1 MVVGT
6 LGDVD
11 DCDLLV
17 IGSGPG
23 GQKAAIAAAKLERR
37 VIMVE
42 RPGMIGGVCLNT
54 GTIPSKTLREAVL
67 YLTGAGQREMYGQ
80 SYRVKDDITIADLTA
95 RTQHVVGREIDV
107 VRSQLSRNRI
117 RVLSGTAAFVD
128 PNTVEVTDDNDRSRR
143 ITAKNIVIATGT
155 RPARPDSV
163 EFDGRTVI
171 DSDGVL
177 QLEQVPR
184 SMVVCG
190 AGVIGIE
197 YASMFAALG
206 TKVTVVEQRDRMLEF
221 CDLEVVE
228 ALKYH
233 LRDLAV
239 TFRFGEV
246 VDSVEALPEGAI
258 ANLRSGKRIPADTVM
273 YSAGRQGWTGQ
284 LNLKAAGLESDRRGR
299 IRVDEFYR
307 TEVPHIYA
315 VGDVIGFPALAA
327 TSMEQGR
334 LAAHHACGEPVHT
347 AHLLQPI
354 GIYSVPE
361 ISFIGRTEDQLTQ
374 ECIPFE
380 VGVSRYRELARGQI
394 IGDSYGVLK
403 LLVSPED
410 RTLLGV
416 HVFGTGAT
424 ELVHIGQAVMGCGGT
439 IDYLVDAVFNYPTLA
454 ESYKVAALDATN
466 KMRQVERLAHLTA
479 PRD

>member
-1 MVVGT
+1 VQDF
-6 LGDVD
+6 DV
-11 DCDLLV
+11 LV

-23 GQKAAIAAAKLERR
+23 GQKAAIAAAKLDRR
-37 VIMVE
+37 VALVE
-42 RPGMIGGVCLNT
+42 RPSMLGGVCLNT

-67 YLTGAGQREMYGQ
+67 YLTGLDQREMYGQ
-80 SYRVKDDITIADLTA
+80 SYRVKDEITIADLTA
-95 RTQHVVGREIDV
+95 RTQHVVSRENDV
-107 VRSQLSRNRI
+107 VRSQLTRNRVTI
-117 RVLSGTAAFVD
+117 ITGTARLISPTSVQVRDSGD
-128 PNTVEVTDDNDRSRR
+128 PSREVTADK
-143 ITAKNIVIATGT
+143 IIIATGT
-155 RPARPDSV
+155 RPARPASV
-163 EFDGRTVI
+163 AFDERTVI
-171 DSDGVL
+171 DSDGIL
-177 QLEQVPR
+177 HLDRIPR
-184 SMVVCG
+184 TMVVAG

-239 TFRFGEV
+239 TFRFGETV
-246 VDSVEALPEGAI
+246 SAVEQCSGGAI
-258 ANLRSGKRIPADTVM
+258 AALASGKRIPAETVM
-273 YSAGRQGWTGQ
+273 YSAGRQGMTDE
-284 LNLKAAGLESDRRGR
+284 LNLPAAGLSADARGR
-299 IRVDEFYR
+299 ITVDEFFR
-307 TEVPHIYA
+307 TAVPSVYA

-334 LAAHHACGEPVHT
+334 LAAHHACGEPVHAAST
-347 AHLLQPI
+347 LQPI
-354 GIYSVPE
+354 GIYSLPE
-361 ISFIGRTEDQLTQ
+361 ISFIGKTEDQLTS
-374 ECIPFE
+374 ECVPFE

-403 LLVSPED
+403 LLVSPHD

-439 IDYLVDAVFNYPTLA
+439 VDYLVDAVFNYPTLA

-466 KMRQVERLAHLTA
+466 KMRQVERFSAA
-479 PRD
+479 